1 MAETYGIY
9 DWRALPLITAAT
21 LAQGL
26 PAHSRVMRAVSG
38 SQLPNA
44 ETTLLAIIAD
54 RIGHLIWMF
63 SDDGSKGKN
72 HPPSLLAALSGQ
84 KESEAEGYDTA
95 EDFMA
100 AWAAIAGGDN
110 DA

>member
-38 SQLPNA
+38 TQLPNA

-54 RIGHLIWMF
+54 RLGQIAWML
-63 SDDGSKGKN
+63 SEDGSKGN
-72 HPPSLLAALSGQ
+72 NRPPSLLAALSGQ
-84 KESEAEGYDTA
+84 KEPEADGYDSA
-95 EDFMA
+95 DDFMA
-100 AWAAIAGGDN
+100 AWAAIAGGEDS
-110 DA
+110 A